1 MKSIEFGVKKT
12 IIIHLSLLLQFTV
25 LSCGVN
31 FDEPS
36 SQYHAK
42 VTIDSNLKNI
52 HIDHKLINAQSV
64 YPVTVFEE
72 TGNLETSVYL
82 TLFPV
87 ADTGYIKFSLYSAV
101 GINLPPLQLKDTL
114 RINTPIDTA
123 YIYLDISMNNTSK
136 ITIRQ

>member
-1 MKSIEFGVKKT
+1 M
-12 IIIHLSLLLQFTV
+12 
-25 LSCGVN
+25 
-31 FDEPS
+31 DEPS
-36 SQYHAK
+36 SQYHVK
-42 VTIDSNLKNI
+42 VIIDSNLKNI
-52 HIDHKLINAQSV
+52 HIDKNFISPQSV

-87 ADTGYIKFSLYSAV
+87 TDTGYIKFSLYSAV

-114 RINTPIDTA
+114 RISTPIDTA